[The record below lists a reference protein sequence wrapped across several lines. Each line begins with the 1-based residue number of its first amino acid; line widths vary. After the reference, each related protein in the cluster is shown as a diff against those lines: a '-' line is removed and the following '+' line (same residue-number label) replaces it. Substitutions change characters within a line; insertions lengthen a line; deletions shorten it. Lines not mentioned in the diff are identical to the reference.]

1 MAKKQDSGLEQWK
14 RRIEAGE
21 EVAER
26 KPIEEMSP
34 EELDQA
40 IERTKRELLDAQ
52 RSELEAHKEEDRRYF
67 SEFVKPR
74 PYWR

>member
-26 KPIEEMSP
+26 KPIEELSP
-34 EELDQA
+34 EELDEA
-40 IERTKRELLDAQ
+40 IEEAKRELLDAQ
-52 RSELEAHKEEDRRYF
+52 RAELEARNEEGRRYF
-67 SEFVKPR
+67 SEFIKPR